1 MKRNRIFILVIV
13 LLIISNAFTIFILL
27 KEKKHGHHPPFL
39 SEKIG
44 LTGEKLEK
52 VKKMEE
58 GHFEKMK
65 PLTMKINL
73 KQAELFSD
81 LSNSNLPKQ
90 DSIKKEI
97 NQLELFRQN
106 LLLQHFK
113 SMYENC
119 NVEEKKKLSEELK
132 HHFSKHKKPN

>member
-1 MKRNRIFILVIV
+1 MKRNRIFIVVII
-13 LLIISNAFTIFILL
+13 LLIISNAFTIFLLL

-44 LTGEKLEK
+44 LTGEKLVK

-58 GHFEKMK
+58 SHFEKMK

-73 KQAELFSD
+73 KQAELYSD

-97 NQLELFRQN
+97 NQLELDRQN

-119 NVEEKKKLSEELK
+119 NTEEKKKLSEELK
-132 HHFSKHKKPN
+132 HHFSKHKNPN